1 MNTHGPFPLITDHC
15 LLITSPK
22 RTALRLTGP
31 NLARPMRVSK
41 RTIYR
46 DIRLLQDVGLDIF
59 LDPTNRAYALRS
71 RFPKPIRNWL
81 RAGITAGV
89 SSFGKLARRLHG
101 QMGP

>member
-1 MNTHGPFPLITDHC
+1 
-15 LLITSPK
+15 
-22 RTALRLTGP
+22 
-31 NLARPMRVSK
+31 MRVSK

-89 SSFGKLARRLHG
+89 VVFREAGAPVARADGAVRKRRTI
-101 QMGP
+101 